1 MVPFALKLFF
11 GSYPASCRFL
21 IYRARSLLLTPPHQ
35 PTGDTPGPANAFAFV
50 GRPYGFGV
58 TAAADACGC
67 IGRPGWVRWPAK
79 AAEVE
84 RVRIARLTRMLLFM
98 LSSCELERCAS
109 LARNYLREISFQPQ

>member
-11 GSYPASCRFL
+11 GLYPASCRFL

-35 PTGDTPGPANAFAFV
+35 PTGDAPGPANAFAF
-50 GRPYGFGV
+50 GFGV

-67 IGRPGWVRWPAK
+67 IARPWWVRCAAK

-98 LSSCELERCAS
+98 LSSSEMERCAS